1 MPGTRGGV
9 PAAGSDST
17 PDAFAMMM
25 RSSQKKD
32 SLEGRAKR
40 TRDGCKVQKQNDSK
54 RLKLNNVEDARRE
67 MMSMGFEAAA
77 IDRALKLHAHGTL
90 VDLAV
95 AVAACISSASDGT
108 CSQKSASFRR
118 LASFT

>member
-1 MPGTRGGV
+1 MLPGARGGV

-25 RSSQKKD
+25 RSSQQKG

-40 TRDGCKVQKQNDSK
+40 TREGCKVQKQK
-54 RLKLNNVEDARRE
+54 GQRAALHAVEDARRA
-67 MMSMGFEAAA
+67 MMGMGFETAA
-77 IDRALKLHAHGTL
+77 IDRALNLHAHGTL

-108 CSQKSASFRR
+108 CSQKS
-118 LASFT
+118 LM

>member
-1 MPGTRGGV
+1 MLNGMEGGV
-9 PAAGSDST
+9 PAAGSDSA

-40 TRDGCKVQKQNDSK
+40 TRDGCKVQKQQAG
-54 RLKLNNVEDARRE
+54 KLHNVKDARRE
-67 MMSMGFEAAA
+67 MMGMGFEAAA
-77 IDRALKLHAHGTL
+77 IDRALKLHAHGML

>member
-9 PAAGSDST
+9 PAAGSDSA

-40 TRDGCKVQKQNDSK
+40 TRDGCKVQKQQAG
-54 RLKLNNVEDARRE
+54 KLHNVKDARRE
-67 MMSMGFEAAA
+67 MMGMGFEAAA
-77 IDRALKLHAHGTL
+77 IDRALKLHAHGML